1 MTPVVRHRPFFM
13 VLTVTLAALLA
24 HAPALH
30 AGSASANDA
39 ARFASAVAQQLAVPQ
54 GVTAPVSP
62 AAKQPVVR
70 YSVLPTPSK
79 QLALELHPM
88 TDEEKKLFPGRERF
102 DKTEWYESL
111 FKSMKIVL
119 LPEHVDEW
127 NNGGRE
133 VA

>member
-1 MTPVVRHRPFFM
+1 MI
-13 VLTVTLAALLA
+13 LTVTLAALLA
-24 HAPALH
+24 QSPQAVSAKTPDTARGISQRPAI
-30 AGSASANDA
+30 
-39 ARFASAVAQQLAVPQ
+39 
-54 GVTAPVSP
+54 
-62 AAKQPVVR
+62 VR
-70 YSVLPTPSK
+70 MVHPTPH
-79 QLALELHPM
+79 LALELHPM

-133 VA
+133 IS

>member
-1 MTPVVRHRPFFM
+1 M

-24 HAPALH
+24 HAPAPSV
-30 AGSASANDA
+30 GSASANDA
-39 ARFASAVAQQLAVPQ
+39 AQYAPVLAQQLAVPQ
-54 GVTAPVSP
+54 GVTAPIPSRVD
-62 AAKQPVVR
+62 QPTVT
-70 YSVLPTPSK
+70 YSILPIPTKP
-79 QLALELHPM
+79 LALELHPM

-111 FKSMKIVL
+111 FKSMKIVV

>member
-1 MTPVVRHRPFFM
+1 M

-24 HAPALH
+24 QAPA
-30 AGSASANDA
+30 
-39 ARFASAVAQQLAVPQ
+39 Q
-54 GVTAPVSP
+54 APKAP
-62 AAKQPVVR
+62 DAAKQF
-70 YSVLPTPSK
+70 
-79 QLALELHPM
+79 ALRPAVTRTIETATKATKDIALDLHPM
-88 TDEEKKLFPGRERF
+88 TEDEKRLYPGRERF

-133 VA
+133 VS